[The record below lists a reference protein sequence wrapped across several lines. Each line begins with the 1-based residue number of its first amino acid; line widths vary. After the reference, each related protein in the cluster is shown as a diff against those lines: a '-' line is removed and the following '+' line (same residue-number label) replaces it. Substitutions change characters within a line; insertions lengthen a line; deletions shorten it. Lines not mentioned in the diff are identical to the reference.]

1 MPTYEQL
8 TGLDFARLNQAV
20 EDWDTTAQR
29 MTELGE
35 ESSDGMLAKTRA
47 ANWYGM
53 NATASGERIE
63 HAALAFTYAG
73 SQASGIYGVLRDFRD
88 QQKDCQRR
96 LRELSEE
103 AWEKGL
109 SVTHD
114 GQVVA
119 RGGNA
124 YVDGNGNQQY
134 RLTDEEVERFYRHGD
149 YSQFQPPE
157 LQAEITSIKARIQVV
172 LDESDESDAAA
183 ARALRE
189 LAGDDGDPFV
199 MSSYS
204 TLESAERMQGFEDAE
219 EALALIDKGPA
230 ATNEEL
236 ARLNELLDSQQNNAY
251 FATHLMG
258 QLPPD
263 KLLLFL
269 GDIYDAEGA
278 GADDRRAAIVG
289 DVGENLGIV
298 LGQASQSGH
307 AGTDAIQPDMVAA
320 WEDDMAALGGQRVI
334 LSDGRQGPY
343 GFQLM
348 SNIMG
353 SGEYSTHYL
362 TNYHEALVS
371 WEQEMSPP
379 GSAWNRT
386 AALYTPIAGDDFR
399 LDPMTGLM
407 EATARSPEA
416 AATVFS
422 NDDASEYLLTGRPL
436 ESLPPELGE
445 GGGRAASE
453 AIGNAFLAATT
464 GMNPYDPAAL
474 PVEHEDVH
482 RRNLDRG
489 LAIMAEVGDDLQP
502 EFREPMAKVFLN
514 HGEEYVQTSGG
525 LSERE
530 RPLHKAHLFEVT
542 KQLSRD
548 PDAYA
553 LLNFGIN
560 ANLVESFHH
569 TETFD
574 GEPID
579 PGDTLGRAGM
589 AVGFLEQAR
598 YEALHGELATA
609 ESRAVWDARM
619 QYHGWGGIVGQ
630 TPYAGDIF
638 QRGVDVWSQKWLDD
652 ELNRINEGYSLDSQE
667 VSDIRDGQLETLT
680 EEWHEIHSSW
690 ADSSESYDTWNGR
703 LREIHES
710 ANLGNNRNS

>member
-1 MPTYEQL
+1 M
-8 TGLDFARLNQAV
+8 A
-20 EDWDTTAQR
+20 
-29 MTELGE
+29 
-35 ESSDGMLAKTRA
+35 
-47 ANWYGM
+47 
-53 NATASGERIE
+53 
-63 HAALAFTYAG
+63 H
-73 SQASGIYGVLRDFRD
+73 
-88 QQKDCQRR
+88 
-96 LRELSEE
+96 
-103 AWEKGL
+103 
-109 SVTHD
+109 
-114 GQVVA
+114 
-119 RGGNA
+119 
-124 YVDGNGNQQY
+124 
-134 RLTDEEVERFYRHGD
+134 
-149 YSQFQPPE
+149 
-157 LQAEITSIKARIQVV
+157 
-172 LDESDESDAAA
+172 
-183 ARALRE
+183 
-189 LAGDDGDPFV
+189 
-199 MSSYS
+199 
-204 TLESAERMQGFEDAE
+204 
-219 EALALIDKGPA
+219 
-230 ATNEEL
+230 
-236 ARLNELLDSQQNNAY
+236 LNELLDSQQNNEY
-251 FATHLMG
+251 FATHLMS
-258 QLPPD
+258 QLPPN

-269 GDIYDAEGA
+269 GDIYDAEGT
-278 GADDRRAAIVG
+278 GPDDPRAAIIG
-289 DVGENLGIV
+289 DMGENLGIA
-298 LGQASQSGH
+298 LGLASQSGH
-307 AGTDAIQPDMVAA
+307 AGTDTIQPDMVAA
-320 WEDDMAALGGQRVI
+320 WEDDMVALGGQRVI

-386 AALYTPIAGDDFR
+386 AALYTPITGDAFR

-416 AATVFS
+416 AATIFS
-422 NDDASEYLLTGRPL
+422 NDEASEYLLTGRPL
-436 ESLPPELGE
+436 EGLPPELGE

-464 GMNPYDPAAL
+464 GMNPYDPGAL
-474 PVEHEDVH
+474 PVEYEDVH

-489 LAIMAEVGDDLQP
+489 LAIMAEAGDDLQP

-525 LSERE
+525 LDERE
-530 RPLHKAHLFEVT
+530 RPLHKEHLFEVT
-542 KQLSRD
+542 RQLSRD

-553 LLNFGIN
+553 LLNSGIN
-560 ANLVESFHH
+560 AALVESFHH

-579 PGDTLGRAGM
+579 PGDTLSRAGM

-652 ELNRINEGYSLDSQE
+652 ELERINDGYSLDSKK
-667 VSDIRDGQLETLT
+667 VSEIRDRQLVALA
-680 EEWHEIHSSW
+680 EEWYEIHPDW
-690 ADSSESYDTWNGR
+690 AESSESHNTRFGR
-703 LREIHES
+703 VGEIHAS

>member
-73 SQASGIYGVLRDFRD
+73 SQASGIHGVLRDFRD

-157 LQAEITSIKARIQVV
+157 LQAEITSIKARMQVV

-269 GDIYDAEGA
+269 GDIYDAEGV

-298 LGQASQSGH
+298 LGRAS
-307 AGTDAIQPDMVAA
+307 T
-320 WEDDMAALGGQRVI
+320 
-334 LSDGRQGPY
+334 
-343 GFQLM
+343 
-348 SNIMG
+348 
-353 SGEYSTHYL
+353 
-362 TNYHEALVS
+362 
-371 WEQEMSPP
+371 
-379 GSAWNRT
+379 
-386 AALYTPIAGDDFR
+386 
-399 LDPMTGLM
+399 
-407 EATARSPEA
+407 
-416 AATVFS
+416 
-422 NDDASEYLLTGRPL
+422 
-436 ESLPPELGE
+436 
-445 GGGRAASE
+445 
-453 AIGNAFLAATT
+453 
-464 GMNPYDPAAL
+464 
-474 PVEHEDVH
+474 
-482 RRNLDRG
+482 
-489 LAIMAEVGDDLQP
+489 
-502 EFREPMAKVFLN
+502 
-514 HGEEYVQTSGG
+514 
-525 LSERE
+525 E
-530 RPLHKAHLFEVT
+530 RPRGNGRHP
-542 KQLSRD
+542 SR
-548 PDAYA
+548 Y
-553 LLNFGIN
+553 GG
-560 ANLVESFHH
+560 S
-569 TETFD
+569 
-574 GEPID
+574 
-579 PGDTLGRAGM
+579 LGRRYG
-589 AVGFLEQAR
+589 GAR
-598 YEALHGELATA
+598 RATGYPQRRT
-609 ESRAVWDARM
+609 SRTLRVPAHE
-619 QYHGWGGIVGQ
+619 QYHGLRRVQ
-630 TPYAGDIF
+630 HAL
-638 QRGVDVWSQKWLDD
+638 SH
-652 ELNRINEGYSLDSQE
+652 
-667 VSDIRDGQLETLT
+667 QL
-680 EEWHEIHSSW
+680 S
-690 ADSSESYDTWNGR
+690 
-703 LREIHES
+703 
-710 ANLGNNRNS
+710 

>member
-1 MPTYEQL
+1 MPTYQQL
-8 TGLDFARLNQAV
+8 TSLDFAQLNQAV
-20 EDWDTTAQR
+20 EDWNTTAQR

-47 ANWYGM
+47 ANWFGM

-63 HAALAFTYAG
+63 QAALAFTYAG

-88 QQKDCQRR
+88 RQKDCQQR

-103 AWEKGL
+103 AWGKGL
-109 SVTHD
+109 SVTPD

-124 YVDGNGNQQY
+124 YTDDNGNQQY
-134 RLTDEEVERFYRHGD
+134 RLTDEEVERLYRQGD

-157 LQAEITSIKARIQVV
+157 LQAEINSIKARIQAV
-172 LDESDESDAAA
+172 LEESDEFDKAAS
-183 ARALRE
+183 RALLE
-189 LAGDDGDPFV
+189 LAGDDGAPFA
-199 MSSYS
+199 MSAYS
-204 TLESAERMQGFEDAE
+204 TLESAERRQGFEDAE
-219 EALALIDKGPA
+219 EALAIIDKGPT
-230 ATNEEL
+230 ATDDEL
-236 ARLNELLDSQQNNAY
+236 AHLNELLDSQQNNEY
-251 FATHLMG
+251 FATHLMS
-258 QLPPD
+258 QLPPN

-269 GDIYDAEGA
+269 GDIYDAEGT
-278 GADDRRAAIVG
+278 GPDDHRAAIIG
-289 DVGENLGIV
+289 DMGENLGFV
-298 LGQASQSGH
+298 LGLASQSGH
-307 AGTDAIQPDMVAA
+307 AGTDTIQPDMVAA
-320 WEDDMAALGGQRVI
+320 WEDDMVALGGQRVI

-386 AALYTPIAGDDFR
+386 AALYTPITGDAFR

-416 AATVFS
+416 AATIFS
-422 NDDASEYLLTGRPL
+422 NDEASEYLLTGRPL
-436 ESLPPELGE
+436 EGLPPELGE

-464 GMNPYDPAAL
+464 GMNPYDPGAL

-489 LAIMAEVGDDLQP
+489 LAITAEAGDDLQP

-525 LSERE
+525 LDERE
-530 RPLHKAHLFEVT
+530 RPLHKEHLFEVT
-542 KQLSRD
+542 RQLSRD

-553 LLNFGIN
+553 LLNSGIN
-560 ANLVESFHH
+560 AALVESFHH

-579 PGDTLGRAGM
+579 PGDTLSRAGM

-598 YEALHGELATA
+598 YEALHGELATE

-652 ELNRINEGYSLDSQE
+652 ELERINDGYSLDSKK
-667 VSDIRDGQLETLT
+667 VSEIRDRQLVALA
-680 EEWHEIHSSW
+680 EEWYEIHPDW
-690 ADSSESYDTWNGR
+690 AESSESHNTRFGR
-703 LREIHES
+703 VGEIHAS